1 MNYFIIDLETT
12 GLPKTKGWNNY
23 YSYTDYDKYN
33 SCRAVEIAWIILDN
47 KFQKV
52 SEHQYIIKPNGFVIP
67 NSNFHT
73 VTEERAQNEGM
84 RFEEI
89 LTILYKDLENSGTF
103 LSYNIL
109 FDLNILL
116 SEISRL
122 NDQNDLLNKINNMK
136 KECILVMCADYLD
149 INSLKLVDS
158 YKRILG
164 KTLEDAHQ
172 ALPDTRAACEL
183 FIKIKMERMCNK
195 SF

>member
-23 YSYTDYDKYN
+23 YSYTEYDKYD
-33 SCRAVEIAWIILDN
+33 SCRAVEIAWIILDT
-47 KFQKV
+47 KLQKV
-52 SEHQYIIKPNGFVIP
+52 IERQYIIKPNGFNIP

-73 VTEERAQNEGM
+73 VTEERAQKEGLE
-84 RFEEI
+84 FEEI
-89 LTILYKDLENSGTF
+89 LKILYDDIKDCGTF
-103 LSYNIL
+103 LSYNVL

-116 SEISRL
+116 SEINRINNSE
-122 NDQNDLLNKINNMK
+122 LLNKINNMK

-149 INSLKLVDS
+149 VNSLKLVDS

-172 ALPDTRAACEL
+172 ALPDTKAACEL
-183 FIKIKMERMCNK
+183 FTKIKMEKLNNK